1 MRIAEALGIAEN
13 ALKECSIDEAD
24 LNAQWLC
31 AHVLGRSR
39 LDVLAFRND
48 EMPRERIKTFFSLVE
63 RKSRGEPLSY
73 ITGTQNF
80 MGLSLQVGEGVLIPR
95 PETEGLVERAKALLA
110 DAEISAPAIADI
122 GTGSGAIACAM
133 AKQIP
138 QASVSATDISTKA
151 LAYAQRN
158 AGLNGLTGW
167 ITFLECDLFGSLKG
181 PFDMVVSNPPYI
193 NSKDME
199 TLPTEVRY
207 EPQCALF
214 GGEDGLAVVRRLI
227 AFSPM
232 FLKPGC
238 WLCMECGDGQPA
250 AAARSADAAHWS
262 EARALR
268 DDFGK
273 ERYLFLRR
281 ANG

>member
-31 AHVLGRSR
+31 AHVLGQSR

-48 EMPRERIKTFFSLVE
+48 EMPRDSIKAFFSLVE

-80 MGLSLQVGEGVLIPR
+80 MGISLQVGEGVLIPR

-110 DAEISAPAIADI
+110 DAGTDAPAIADI

-158 AGLNGLTGW
+158 AALNGLSGR

-250 AAARSADAAHWS
+250 AAAKAADAAHWS

-281 ANG
+281 SNG

>member
-1 MRIAEALGIAEN
+1 MKIAEALNIAEN
-13 ALKECSIDEAD
+13 ALKECAIDEAD

-31 AHVLGRSR
+31 AHVLGQSR

-48 EMPRERIKTFFSLVE
+48 EMPRDRVKNFFTLVE

-73 ITGTQNF
+73 ITGSQNF
-80 MGLSLQVGEGVLIPR
+80 MGMSLHVGQGVLIPR
-95 PETEGLVERAKALLA
+95 PETEGLVERARALLS
-110 DAEISAPAIADI
+110 DAGITAPVAADI
-122 GTGSGAIACAM
+122 GTGSGAIACAL
-133 AKQIP
+133 AKTLP
-138 QASVSATDISTKA
+138 QATVFATDISTQA
-151 LAYAQRN
+151 LAYAAKN
-158 AGLNGLTGW
+158 AQLHNVAERV
-167 ITFLECDLFGSLKG
+167 TFLECDLFGSLTG
-181 PFDMVVSNPPYI
+181 PFDLVISNPPYI
-193 NSKDME
+193 TAKDME
-199 TLPTEVRY
+199 TLPTDVRF

-214 GGEDGLAVVRRLI
+214 GGEDGLAVIKRLI
-227 AFSPM
+227 AFTPM

-238 WLCMECGDGQPA
+238 WLCMECGDNQPA
-250 AAARSADAAHWS
+250 LAARAADPAHWA